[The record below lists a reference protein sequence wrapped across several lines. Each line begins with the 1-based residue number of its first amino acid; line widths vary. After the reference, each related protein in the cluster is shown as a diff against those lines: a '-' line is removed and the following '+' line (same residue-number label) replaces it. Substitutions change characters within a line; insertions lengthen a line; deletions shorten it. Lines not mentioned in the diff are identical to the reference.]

1 VELEKSIV
9 DQTRRQT
16 TEPRP
21 AHPSGPPPAGVKSL
35 TRRNFIVWTL
45 AGLLGA
51 IVAAVTAPVLVYL
64 YPAKAG
70 ATAATRIRIPLGTPV
85 DGIEE
90 GGAVQFD
97 APANTALVMADG
109 GGVNAAGNYTYGGY
123 LTRAG
128 GRLHALAITCPH
140 LGCSY
145 GLDTGGKRFLCPCH
159 GSIFNLEGQ
168 VLHGPAANPL
178 SRLTWQRGDHAD
190 VILVDG
196 VNQPA

>member
-1 VELEKSIV
+1 MHETK
-9 DQTRRQT
+9 RRT
-16 TEPRP
+16 TEPKP
-21 AHPSGPPPAGVKSL
+21 MSPTAVPSADVKPL
-35 TRRNFIVWTL
+35 TRRNFIVWAL

-51 IVAAVTAPVLVYL
+51 IVAAITAPILVYL
-64 YPAKAG
+64 YPAK
-70 ATAATRIRIPLGTPV
+70 TAATTNTPIRIPLGTPV
-85 DGIEE
+85 DAIAE

-123 LTRAG
+123 FTRVG

-145 GLDTGGKRFLCPCH
+145 GLDTGGNRFLCPCH

-168 VLHGPAANPL
+168 VLHGPAVNPL
-178 SRLTWQRGDHAD
+178 SHLTWRPDDQPD
-190 VILVDG
+190 VVLVDG
-196 VNQPA
+196 VNQPG